1 MIDLIATISGP
12 LAAPIR
18 KAPGRTE
25 FQRGVLSRD
34 ASGAWSVR
42 VTGEQ
47 GSGILRSMSEANCFI
62 ILPTEQGN
70 VAAGTL
76 DDVQVMEGI
85 V

>member
-1 MIDLIATISGP
+1 METVPTFRVPCTSALK
-12 LAAPIR
+12 

-25 FQRGVLSRD
+25 FQRGILTRGD
-34 ASGAWSVR
+34 DGLWSVR

-62 ILPTEQGN
+62 ILPTDQGS
-70 VAAGTL
+70 VAPGNL
-76 DDVQVMEGI
+76 VEVQVMEGT